1 MAAMSQNN
9 CESSFFMWIL
19 STDEPKDFRR
29 TVTISVCQVRCGSIY
44 LDFFQTLR
52 CKRLTDHP
60 IQFLSL
66 FFARAFVATD
76 ALKSPPE
83 RCVLFNGLP
92 KIAFLTLPNDAPCC
106 GIGVPVKLVTAS
118 SLKPDHVENILVGF
132 VGRGEVESV
141 VGVLHDPIITEP
153 QAISSLGSDFFQIVL
168 EPTIR
173 RRCQR
178 GFDRILG
185 ICS

>member
-1 MAAMSQNN
+1 MTAAASQNS
-9 CESSFFMWIL
+9 CESSFFIWIL

-29 TVTISVCQVRCGSIY
+29 TVTISVYQFRCGSIN
-44 LDFFQTLR
+44 LDFFQILT
-52 CKRLTDHP
+52 CKRLTDHSV
-60 IQFLSL
+60 QFLGL
-66 FFARAFVATD
+66 LFARAFVATD

-132 VGRGEVESV
+132 VGRREVECV
-141 VGVLHDPIITEP
+141 VVVLHAPIITEP
-153 QAISSLGSDFFQIVL
+153 QAISSLGSDIFQIV
-168 EPTIR
+168 
-173 RRCQR
+173 C
-178 GFDRILG
+178 GVKSRIEYYPLWALRWF
-185 ICS
+185 S